1 MLWYGDCLKKPQDPI
16 DVIPIFL
23 TSDRIGKNEKNGK
36 NGKNGKIDEMIKN
49 GKSENDCKINFN
61 HENGNQSGVGMVCD
75 VNEDLHSDTDTPTDT
90 DTMSRDKSKNKK
102 KKDYIDQ
109 PQTKPPSSPSPSS
122 SSSLSS
128 SCSVLRQSISPLDDE
143 LLQIYCTHKLTSHF
157 SGALLDFSEWDDHLR
172 ESYVWPDHI
181 TYLLR

>member
-23 TSDRIGKNEKNGK
+23 TSDKIEKNGK
-36 NGKNGKIDEMIKN
+36 NGENGN
-49 GKSENDCKINFN
+49 NHLINFN
-61 HENGNQSGVGMVCD
+61 HENGKGNGVGMVCD
-75 VNEDLHSDTDTPTDT
+75 IDEDLHSDSDTDTPTDT
-90 DTMSRDKSKNKK
+90 DTMPRDHSKNK

-109 PQTKPPSSPSPSS
+109 LRTKSPCSSSTSPSS
-122 SSSLSS
+122 SSSSS